1 MINIIVVKHD
11 DKNYTAF
18 GKREG
23 VVLSSTVHL
32 EEPESK
38 RQIEKMLSVRFG
50 SQTVKARTDGI
61 DIKKST
67 GKGIYN
73 FQWVDFESV
82 ENWLNK
88 PLDLPAAPAAPV
100 VKKAKP
106 KLYEVQINP
115 NGGLT
120 LIKHEKELLDE
131 DEAKIRLFEAA
142 VNS

>member
-23 VVLSSTVHL
+23 ATLSSTIHL

-38 RQIEKMLSVRFG
+38 RQIEKILSVRFG
-50 SQTVKARTDGI
+50 SQIVKARTDGVN
-61 DIKKST
+61 IKKST

-82 ENWLNK
+82 ENWINK
-88 PLDLPAAPAAPV
+88 PLDLPAAPV